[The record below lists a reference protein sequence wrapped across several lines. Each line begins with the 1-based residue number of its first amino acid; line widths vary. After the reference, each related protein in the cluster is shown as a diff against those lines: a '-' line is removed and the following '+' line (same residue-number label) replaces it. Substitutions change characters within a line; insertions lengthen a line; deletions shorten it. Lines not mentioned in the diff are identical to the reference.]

1 MQNKL
6 PKFFDNHKICIICE
20 GNEEYEYLNR
30 LKNLKVWNEQYDISL
45 VNAGGNGNIP
55 ARYQDRYQNGADE
68 LVLVFCDTEK
78 KPHEQYP
85 STSMQYNK
93 YKTILEQVSH
103 PQEATVNAINEP
115 TKSTTTLDYYNQNAK
130 KFITGTISV
139 DFGTI
144 QNRFLD
150 KLHPG
155 AEILDYGCG
164 SGRDTK
170 YFLEQGC
177 KVTAIDG
184 SQELCKLA
192 SEYTGI
198 PVKHMLFQDLD
209 EKEAYDGIWACSS
222 ILHVPANELRDII
235 KKMENALRA
244 HGIIYT
250 SFKYGTFEGERNS
263 RYFTDMTEETFAKLI
278 QDMDELEIEE
288 QWITSDVRPG
298 RGEEKWLN
306 LILRKE

>member
-1 MQNKL
+1 MG
-6 PKFFDNHKICIICE
+6 E
-20 GNEEYEYLNR
+20 SRNR
-30 LKNLKVWNEQYDISL
+30 LFFIPKCAIEAVSDRSMYK
-45 VNAGGNGNIP
+45 GGIGLWQLLLY
-55 ARYQDRYQNGADE
+55 RYIYSF
-68 LVLVFCDTEK
+68 LYLFTPV
-78 KPHEQYP
+78 
-85 STSMQYNK
+85 QYNK
-93 YKTILEQVSH
+93 YKMILGQATH
-103 PQEATVNAINEP
+103 PQEAIVNAINEI
-115 TKSTTTLDYYNQNAK
+115 TKSTTTLDYYNKNAK
-130 KFITGTISV
+130 KFVTSTISV
-139 DFGTI
+139 DFGII
-144 QNRFLD
+144 QNHFLD
-150 KLHPG
+150 KLPPE

-164 SGRDTK
+164 SGRDAK
-170 YFLEQGC
+170 YFLDQGC

-198 PVKHMLFQDLD
+198 PVKHMLFQDLN

-222 ILHVPANELRDII
+222 ILHVPANELQDII
-235 KKMENALRA
+235 KKMANALRS

-250 SFKYGTFEGERNS
+250 SFKYGTFEGERNG

>member
-1 MQNKL
+1 
-6 PKFFDNHKICIICE
+6 
-20 GNEEYEYLNR
+20 
-30 LKNLKVWNEQYDISL
+30 
-45 VNAGGNGNIP
+45 
-55 ARYQDRYQNGADE
+55 
-68 LVLVFCDTEK
+68 
-78 KPHEQYP
+78 
-85 STSMQYNK
+85 MQYNK

-103 PQEATVNAINEP
+103 TQEAIVNARNE
-115 TKSTTTLDYYNQNAK
+115 TIESTTTLDYYNKNAK

-139 DFGTI
+139 DFGI
-144 QNRFLD
+144 VQNRFLD

-184 SQELCKLA
+184 SQKLCKLA

-198 PVKHMLFQDLD
+198 QVKHMLFQDLD

-222 ILHVPANELRDII
+222 ILHVPANELQDII
-235 KKMENALRA
+235 KKMANALRA
-244 HGIIYT
+244 RGIIYT
-250 SFKYGTFEGERNS
+250 SFKYGTFEGERNG